1 MRTVYLFFLT
11 FYFLLAGAHH
21 HAYGQVQVKG
31 IGDIVAK
38 QLSKSKQVKA
48 NGNTQ
53 LHALI
58 LANGT
63 SGSEAFFVNDED
75 DDSSATRI
83 QHLLSKYALAVSF
96 AFFCVLFRTVK
107 TSLPL
112 CNHLSYLGTY
122 KYLLQR
128 SLRI

>member
-1 MRTVYLFFLT
+1 MRTVYLFFLS

-21 HAYGQVQVKG
+21 HAYGQVQIKG
-31 IGDIVAK
+31 IERVVAK
-38 QLSKSKQVKA
+38 QLSKTQQIKA
-48 NGNTQ
+48 NGNSQ

-58 LANGT
+58 LAAGT
-63 SGSEAFFVNDED
+63 SDTEAFFVNDED
-75 DDSSATRI
+75 DDNSATRI
-83 QHLLSKYALAVSF
+83 EHLLSRYALSISF
-96 AFFCVLFRTVK
+96 AFFCVLYSTVK
-107 TSLPL
+107 STLPL